1 MFVNVSD
8 TCYHGFIVINV
19 EVDKTGNESNASVI
33 RRFTKR
39 VQGAGI
45 LTRVRRIRYKKREPS
60 AFTKKKFVL
69 KSISRRAIIDE
80 LVKMGKMPIDRREQK
95 KWIKTNDKL

>member
-1 MFVNVSD
+1 MLVSM
-8 TCYHGFIVINV
+8 INV
-19 EVDKTGNESNASVI
+19 EVEKTANESNASVI

-45 LTRVRRIRYKKREPS
+45 LMRVRRIRYQKRDPS

-69 KSISRRAIIDE
+69 KSIARRAVINE
-80 LVKMGKMPIDRREQK
+80 LVKLGKMPANKHEQK
-95 KWIKTNDKL
+95 WGRPE

>member
-1 MFVNVSD
+1 M
-8 TCYHGFIVINV
+8 INV

-45 LTRVRRIRYKKREPS
+45 LTRVRRIRYQKREQS

-69 KSISRRAIIDE
+69 KSIARRAIIDE
-80 LVKMGKMPIDRREQK
+80 LVKMGKMPVDQREQK
-95 KWIKTNDKL
+95 KWIKSNGRI

>member
-1 MFVNVSD
+1 M
-8 TCYHGFIVINV
+8 INV
-19 EVDKTGNESNASVI
+19 EVDKTANESNASVI

-60 AFTKKKFVL
+60 AYTKKKFVL
-69 KSISRRAIIDE
+69 KSIARRAVIEE
-80 LVKMGKMPIDRREQK
+80 LVKLGKMPANPRDAAHKWQK
-95 KWIKTNDKL
+95 PSTNETT

>member
-1 MFVNVSD
+1 MLVPM
-8 TCYHGFIVINV
+8 INV
-19 EVDKTGNESNASVI
+19 QVEKTPNESNASVI

-45 LTRVRRIRYKKREPS
+45 LMHVRRIRYQKRDPS

-69 KSISRRAIIDE
+69 KSIARRAVIDQ
-80 LVKMGKMPIDRREQK
+80 LVKLGKMPANRHEQK
-95 KWIKTNDKL
+95 WSKPE